1 MATNVEY
8 HKFETLEDAYPIA
21 MALDHAMYQP
31 IHIGEPGFVTTD
43 ETVRGKAFRAIVNKR
58 TNIEVNVPSTG
69 WRIVQHPDFFIG
81 VIDKVKHSWMGAVSL
96 L

>member
-31 IHIGEPGFVTTD
+31 IQSVN
-43 ETVRGKAFRAIVNKR
+43 RFRDNR
-58 TNIEVNVPSTG
+58 
-69 WRIVQHPDFFIG
+69 
-81 VIDKVKHSWMGAVSL
+81 
-96 L
+96 